1 VSSKARRRRRELETG
16 RPSAFFIIALTAG
29 VMFLLWIAI
38 QVIRRPMTP
47 PKYDE
52 NAAVVKHYLSA
63 KTLDD
68 ALSALAPDYHL
79 WFGKREG
86 AGMDRA
92 SVAKMLEWD
101 FALAP
106 RHRID
111 RIDVSGDTVTV
122 QVHEDNDFSLL
133 IGFPGW
139 DATSTYIIDAQHHI
153 ASQLYVP
160 REGQPEWR
168 PYLDKPLAWITEH
181 HPDALPR
188 IFPNGKLAQTRASA
202 LEWVSLLG
210 QWRKATGQSDPTS
223 APS

>member
-1 VSSKARRRRRELETG
+1 VSSKARRRRREREAG
-16 RPSAFFIIALTAG
+16 RPSIFFIVALTAG
-29 VMFLLWIAI
+29 VIFLFWIAI

-47 PKYDE
+47 PKYEE
-52 NAAVVKHYLSA
+52 NAAVVRRYLSA
-63 KTLDD
+63 KTLDE

-79 WFGKREG
+79 WFGRREG

-101 FALAP
+101 YALHP

-111 RIDVSGDTVTV
+111 RIDVNGDTVTV
-122 QVHEDNDFSLL
+122 QAHEDNDFSLL
-133 IGFPGW
+133 IGFAGW
-139 DATSTYIIDAQHHI
+139 DATSTYVVDNQHLI

-168 PYLDKPLAWITEH
+168 PSLDKPLAWIREH
-181 HPDALPR
+181 HPDALSRVYPD
-188 IFPNGKLAQTRASA
+188 GKLAQTRAAA
-202 LEWVSLLG
+202 LEWVSLLR